1 MVKMPNHKEPRN
13 QEVTLGLVQMSMSE
27 DIDKNLDKALKRI
40 GEASDRGAE
49 VVCLPELF
57 RSRYFCQE
65 EDQEN
70 FKLAEEIPGET
81 TEALS
86 AAAKDANAAVIAGIF
101 EKRARGLYHNSAVV
115 IGQSG
120 KLAGT
125 YRKMHIPDDPHY
137 YEKFYFAPGDLGFKA
152 FQTEHGKLGT
162 LICWDQWYP
171 EAARL
176 TALLG
181 AQILFYP
188 TAIGWFPEEE
198 ESMKQMQFA
207 WETIQ
212 RSHGIA
218 NGVFVAAVNRV
229 GTEGKIN
236 FWGSSFVSGPFGEM
250 IAKARSDSEEI
261 LIARCDMGSI
271 DETRH
276 GWPFL
281 RDRRIDAYKGITSRF
296 LD

>member
-1 MVKMPNHKEPRN
+1 MKSKKDEITVA
-13 QEVTLGLVQMSMSE
+13 LIQMGMSKNPE
-27 DIDKNLDKALKRI
+27 DNTVKALQMVE
-40 GEASDRGAE
+40 EAAKKGAD
-49 VVCLPELF
+49 VICLPELF
-57 RSRYFCQE
+57 RSEYFCQE
-65 EDQEN
+65 ENSEN
-70 FKLAEEIPGET
+70 FSLAETIPGST
-81 TEALS
+81 TNAIS
-86 AAAKDANAAVIAGIF
+86 GVAKKTNSTIIAGIF
-101 EKRARGLYHNSAVV
+101 EKRTRGLYHNSAVV
-115 IGQSG
+115 INGSG
-120 KLAGT
+120 KIAGI

-137 YEKFYFAPGDLGFKA
+137 YEKFYFTPGDIGFKA
-152 FQTEHGKLGT
+152 FFTEHGKLGV

-176 TALLG
+176 TALQG

-198 ESMKQMQFA
+198 ESVREMQNA

-229 GTEGKIN
+229 GTEGKIK
-236 FWGSSFVSGPFGEM
+236 FWGSSFISGPFGEI
-250 IAKARSDSEEI
+250 IAKASPDKEEI
-261 LIARCDMGSI
+261 LIAKCDLGKI

-281 RDRRIDAYKGITSRF
+281 RDRRIDAYKGIISRF
-296 LD
+296 ID

>member
-1 MVKMPNHKEPRN
+1 MQKSAKDEI
-13 QEVTLGLVQMSMSE
+13 TIGLVQMSMGA
-27 DIDKNLDKALKRI
+27 DPKANLEKALKKI
-40 GEASDRGAE
+40 KEAASKGAQ

-57 RSRYFCQE
+57 MSEYFCQE
-65 EDQEN
+65 EDAEN
-70 FKLAEEIPGET
+70 FKLAEPIPGPT
-81 TEALS
+81 TDAISKS
-86 AAAKDANAAVIAGIF
+86 AKENGVAVIAGIF
-101 EKRARGLYHNSAVV
+101 EKRARGLYHNSAAV
-115 IGQSG
+115 IDSTG
-120 KLAGT
+120 KLLGV

-152 FQTEHGKLGT
+152 FDTPNGKLGT

-198 ESMKQMQFA
+198 ESTKEMQDA

-212 RSHGIA
+212 RAHGIA
-218 NGVFVAAVNRV
+218 NGVFVVAVNRV
-229 GTEGKIN
+229 GKEGKIN
-236 FWGSSFVSGPFGEM
+236 FWGSSFVSGPFGEI
-250 IAKARSDSEEI
+250 IAKASPDKEET
-261 LIARCDMGSI
+261 LVVRCDLGRI
-271 DETRH
+271 DATRH

-281 RDRRIDAYKGITSRF
+281 RDRRIDAYKGVSERF

>member
-1 MVKMPNHKEPRN
+1 MAKKDEINVA
-13 QEVTLGLVQMSMSE
+13 LVQMAMSE
-27 DIDKNLDKALKRI
+27 DPKSNIAKAIKMI
-40 GEASDRGAE
+40 GDAAKKGAD
-49 VVCLPELF
+49 VICLPELF
-57 RSRYFCQE
+57 SSRYFCQE
-65 EDQEN
+65 EDANN
-70 FKLAEEIPGET
+70 FKLADTIPGGT
-81 TEALS
+81 TDAIS
-86 AAAKDANAAVIAGIF
+86 RAAKSANSTVIAGIF
-101 EKRARGLYHNSAVV
+101 EKRTRGLYHNSAAV
-115 IGQSG
+115 IDGSG
-120 KLAGT
+120 RLVGT

-152 FQTEHGKLGT
+152 FQTAHGKLGV

-176 TALLG
+176 TALQG
-181 AQILFYP
+181 AQVLFYP

-198 ESMKQMQFA
+198 ESAKEMQGA

-229 GTEGKIN
+229 GTEGKIR
-236 FWGSSFVSGPFGEM
+236 FWGSSFISGPFGEVL
-250 IAKARSDSEEI
+250 ARASPDKEEI
-261 LIARCDMGSI
+261 LLARCDLGRI
-271 DETRH
+271 DDTRH

>member
-1 MVKMPNHKEPRN
+1 MPKSTQQRKD
-13 QEVTLGLVQMSMSE
+13 EVTIGLVQMSMSE
-27 DIDKNLDKALKRI
+27 DTDANLKKAVKLTKDA
-40 GEASDRGAE
+40 ASKGAE

-57 RSRYFCQE
+57 RSQYFCQE
-65 EDQEN
+65 EDPEN
-70 FKLAEEIPGET
+70 FKLAEGIPGET
-81 TEALS
+81 TQTLS
-86 AAAKDANAAVIAGIF
+86 MAAKDNGTAIIAGIF
-101 EKRARGLYHNSAVV
+101 EKRTRGLYHNSAVV
-115 IGQSG
+115 IDSSG
-120 KLAGT
+120 KLLGT

-152 FQTEHGKLGT
+152 FDTVHGKLGT

-181 AQILFYP
+181 AQIIFYP

-198 ESMKQMQFA
+198 ESTKEMQSA

-212 RSHGIA
+212 RAHGIA

-229 GTEGKIN
+229 GKEGKIN
-236 FWGSSFVSGPFGEM
+236 FWGSSFISGPFGE
-250 IAKARSDSEEI
+250 ILAKASSDKEEV
-261 LIARCDMGSI
+261 LIARCDLGRI
-271 DETRH
+271 DSTRQ

-281 RDRRIDAYKGITSRF
+281 RDRRIDAYKGVSSRF

>member
-1 MVKMPNHKEPRN
+1 MAKTSKTHAD
-13 QEVTLGLVQMSMSE
+13 EVTIGLIQMSMSSDPE
-27 DIDKNLDKALKRI
+27 ANLDKAIKRI
-40 GEASDRGAE
+40 KEAASKGAQ
-49 VVCLPELF
+49 VICLPELF
-57 RSRYFCQE
+57 KSQYFCQK
-65 EDQEN
+65 EDNEN
-70 FKLAEEIPGET
+70 FNLAETIPGST
-81 TEALS
+81 TNAIS
-86 AAAKDANAAVIAGIF
+86 RAAKENSATVIAGIF
-101 EKRARGLYHNSAVV
+101 EKRARGLYHNSSVV
-115 IGQSG
+115 VDSSG
-120 KLAGT
+120 KLVGV

-137 YEKFYFAPGDLGFKA
+137 YEKFYFTPGDLGFKA
-152 FQTEHGKLGT
+152 FDTEHGKLGT

-198 ESMKQMQFA
+198 ESTKEMQSA
-207 WETIQ
+207 WETMQ
-212 RSHGIA
+212 RAHGIA

-229 GTEGKIN
+229 GKEGKIN
-236 FWGSSFVSGPFGEM
+236 FWGSSFISGPFGEM
-250 IAKARSDSEEI
+250 IAKASSDREEI
-261 LIARCDMGSI
+261 LIAKCDLSKI
-271 DETRH
+271 DSTRQ

>member
-1 MVKMPNHKEPRN
+1 MPKNTKKDEI
-13 QEVTLGLVQMSMSE
+13 TIGLVQMSMGLDTKS
-27 DIDKNLDKALKRI
+27 NLEKAISKI
-40 GEASDRGAE
+40 KEAASKGAQ

-57 RSRYFCQE
+57 TSQYFCQE
-65 EDQEN
+65 EDPEN
-70 FKLAEEIPGET
+70 FKLAEPIPGPT
-81 TEALS
+81 TEAIS
-86 AAAKDANAAVIAGIF
+86 KAARENNVAVIAGIF
-101 EKRARGLYHNSAVV
+101 EKRARGLYHNSAAV
-115 IGQSG
+115 IDKSG
-120 KLAGT
+120 KLLGV

-152 FQTEHGKLGT
+152 FDTEHGKLGT

-198 ESMKQMQFA
+198 ESTKEMQDA

-212 RSHGIA
+212 RAHGIA
-218 NGVFVAAVNRV
+218 NGVFVVAVNRV
-229 GTEGKIN
+229 GKEGKIN
-236 FWGSSFVSGPFGEM
+236 FWGSSFVSGPFGEI
-250 IAKARSDSEEI
+250 IAKASPGKEEV
-261 LIARCDMGSI
+261 LVVKCDLSKI
-271 DETRH
+271 DTTRQ

-281 RDRRIDAYKGITSRF
+281 RDRRIDAYKGVSSRF